1 MKKKHPY
8 VILTGGPGGGKT
20 TLIEALQRQ
29 GYPCVGEVGRAVIQE
44 QVESGGDALPW
55 ADKEKFKQKMFE
67 AQLKA
72 YQTSHDEKVVFFDR
86 GLLDTLAYAKL
97 EGLEI
102 TDEMV
107 RLGQETRFHSMVFI
121 TPPWKEIYQNDEE
134 RKQDFEEAIR
144 TYEHMVAI
152 YQEYDYTVVDFP
164 KDTVEKRISFM
175 LEKLGFN
182 L

>member
-1 MKKKHPY
+1 MIHPY

-20 TLIEALQRQ
+20 TLVEALREQ
-29 GYPCVGEVGRAVIQE
+29 GYPCVDEVGRAVIQE
-44 QVESGGDALPW
+44 QVESEGDALPW
-55 ADKEKFKQKMFE
+55 ADKEKFKQKMFD

-72 YQTSHDEKVVFFDR
+72 YQTPPSAKVVFFDR

-107 RLGQETRFHSMVFI
+107 RRAKETKFHDVVFI

-134 RKQDFEEAIR
+134 RKQDFAEAIR
-144 TYEHMVAI
+144 TYEYMVAI
-152 YQEYDYTVVDFP
+152 YQEYGYTVIDLP
-164 KDTVEKRISFM
+164 KDTVEKRVSFI
-175 LEKLGFN
+175 LEKLG
-182 L
+182 LVK